1 MMDINCYIDP
11 PNRPEAE
18 DVFRLLLRGAIEAH
32 ALTGIP
38 IREGETDD
46 SHLLTL
52 WRDGLILVTS
62 ARVGSDKGPVVS
74 VMATSGAK
82 TVLGSMLMLILVR
95 YTDVDFRRK
104 GVNDKLSDFTDE
116 MYRKQGVTYA
126 MSVVVPESAGHK
138 QMVKRGTVYTQLQ
151 GIRRL

>member
-1 MMDINCYIDP
+1 MEFNCYLEP

-18 DVFRLLLRGAIEAH
+18 DVFRLLHRGASEAH

-38 IREGETDD
+38 IREAQTDD
-46 SHLLTL
+46 SYLLKL
-52 WRDGLILVTS
+52 WREGLLLVTA
-62 ARVGSDKGPVVS
+62 ARAGGDKGPVVS
-74 VMATSGAK
+74 VMGSSGSK
-82 TVLGSMLMLILVR
+82 TVLGSDLMLILVR
-95 YTDVDFRRK
+95 YTLPEFRQR
-104 GVNDKLSDFTDE
+104 GINDKLSDFTDE